1 MKDRRRARVIIAPRT
16 GTGRPCRPAKAGRHW
31 SPGTAGS
38 GRRPAPR
45 RRKSSGRRRRRPT
58 AARTVLHAAASG
70 AARSRSAPPVQR
82 RQPLPLRPEPRLR
95 QVQPL
100 LLHPRWRR
108 RRLSRNRAR
117 VSPCSF
123 PGIAGPAR
131 RQSARPRR
139 LLDNQSG
146 MRCEWRKS
154 VRWSAVRRLEPL
166 QPLARQISPAL
177 LLRPREPRLSA
188 LRSRP
193 AWRVP
198 PQALPRH
205 APRSGNSTRG
215 SSCSSAGIAAKP
227 RRPAGCWSNA
237 TCNRSGTEI

>member
-139 LLDNQSG
+139 LF
-146 MRCEWRKS
+146 
-154 VRWSAVRRLEPL
+154 A
-166 QPLARQISPAL
+166 
-177 LLRPREPRLSA
+177 A
-188 LRSRP
+188 LRFNSLTRIGN
-193 AWRVP
+193 RV
-198 PQALPRH
+198 R
-205 APRSGNSTRG
+205 
-215 SSCSSAGIAAKP
+215 AKP
-227 RRPAGCWSNA
+227 SRMRVSASRRP
-237 TCNRSGTEI
+237 SGGRVAA